1 MNYPSIHI
9 QGSIISGELIALI
22 RADQLKYQTGKD
34 FGYDTNQ
41 QLKDEIGLAW
51 ADCKNQYTIFKSKL
65 SRLKDDEGATSITRT
80 FWLDPFLANLGY
92 TLDNKNTSEI
102 HNGKSYAINRRDS
115 ERDGFPIYLGG
126 WNDSLDRKPDNG
138 MLRMSPHALVQEYL
152 NVAEHLYAI
161 ISNGKLLRLLRDA
174 TRLTRTSCLEFNL
187 EKIFEEDLFA
197 DFSVLYRLLHVSRV
211 PKNKEAA
218 PESIIE
224 HYHIES
230 LASGSRIR
238 EKLSQH
244 VVDAIVLLGNG
255 FITHPLNSN
264 FREALRNNQINT
276 KLYYQHQLRL
286 IYRMLFLFVIEEK
299 NLVFSENKTAETKK
313 QSEIYRKYYSLDR
326 LRKLAGRLH
335 LPDMRHHYELWHSLL
350 STFTFYESTETG
362 KKLGIMALNGELFGR
377 DALSCPNYDLHNL
390 FIDNAT
396 LLNVLKKL
404 CYFET
409 DNKVL
414 APVNYR
420 DLDVEEFGSVYE
432 GLLELEAT
440 FDTNVEI
447 PRFYFAKSDE
457 RSKTG
462 SHYTPEELVQP
473 LIKHSLEYVI
483 EEKLKEKDKQTAL
496 LSIKICDVACGSGH
510 ILLSAARRIALELA
524 KERSGED
531 QPNLLDQRKAMR
543 DVIRNCVYG
552 VDKNPLAVE
561 LCKVALWLEAHNP
574 GEPLN
579 FLDHHIKCGDA
590 IVGLAHREE
599 LEKGIPDEAFKAL
612 TEGEKKVG
620 VAASLSRRNKLERK
634 DREGNATQIK
644 ADYENTTIANVQEAM
659 EEYKT
664 FVKLSETTPE
674 EITLKQKAYNKFL
687 DGKGYTFLK
696 TMADTM
702 VAQFFIPKNTANKD
716 KLMTDGDFRT
726 IMKGYGG
733 WQNPKTAMATAIA
746 EERKFFHW
754 FLEFPDVFQKDGFDC
769 ILGNP
774 PFLGGQKLSGAYGN
788 NYLEFIKY
796 EFSPIGAVDLVTYF
810 FRRIFSLIKSHGFQS
825 LISTKSIAQGGSRE
839 GGLDVIINSGGFIN
853 HAIKSMKWPGL
864 AAVDVSLITISKN
877 LDQKIKI
884 LDNKIVDQ
892 ISSYLDDSLILED
905 PFQLFNLKNKSFQG
919 SIPLGKG
926 FMVSNEKAAE
936 ILKISDVYKAVLC
949 KYLNG
954 DDLNNDPEQLPSRF
968 VINFRDWDQ
977 KLCEEKYPILYEIL
991 ERLVKPERAKDKRE
1005 VRRKI
1010 WWQFAEKATKLY
1022 NTIHTRKQV
1031 LVQAQTSKYLS
1042 PVFKK
1047 PDLVFSMMCIVFDF
1061 DDYQNFAVLSSV
1073 FQNEWAWKYCS
1084 TNSISLRY
1092 TPSSAFETFPF
1103 PQNLTDQELNKL
1115 EELGKSYHEHR
1126 RQLMIKMN
1134 VGLTDLYNLFH
1145 IKDLTIANISKI
1157 SKQGDLICKEYF
1169 EDILKLRNIQRQID
1183 ESVLD
1188 CYGWNKLELEYGFYE
1203 LDYLPE
1209 NDRMRYTIH
1218 PRARKEILQRLL
1230 ELNHKIHTEEVAAGL
1245 WDKKKSNKETK
1256 KSKDLIEKE
1265 LIYKQ
1270 QGLFELPNLF
1280 NTENEMKEFSL
1291 HEGIYSIKDTAEI
1304 TGLSKDKVK
1313 RWFSELFK
1321 ENYEGLDGKQKTD
1334 IDTLRISFHG
1344 LIELVVIGTLR
1355 DNNFTLKKI
1364 LKARADLSSKTSKI
1378 YPFATNDVNKLKVS
1392 GSDIVFEFPDG
1403 SLITLDG
1410 KGQINIE
1417 FITLFFRDIIFNV
1430 DGVAQRLMPTKGK
1443 GKIVVDPKE
1452 GGGKPSIVGKE
1463 VWVELINS
1471 IYDGED
1477 SIATI
1482 QDQYNLD
1489 KDEILAALEYS
1500 KQ

>member
-34 FGYDTNQ
+34 FGYETNQ

-92 TLDNKNTSEI
+92 TLDSKNTSEI
-102 HNGKSYAINRRDS
+102 HNGKSYAINRRDG

-126 WNDSLDRKPDNG
+126 WNDSLDRKPENG
-138 MLRMSPHALVQEYL
+138 TLRMSPHALVQEYL
-152 NVAEHLYAI
+152 NVAEHLYAV

-211 PKNKEAA
+211 PKNRETA

-224 HYHIES
+224 HYHLES

-255 FITHPLNSN
+255 FITHPLNGN
-264 FREALRNNQINT
+264 FRDALRNNQINT

-377 DALSCPNYDLHNL
+377 DALSCPKYDLHNL

-483 EEKLKEKDKQTAL
+483 EEKLKEKDKQSAL

-599 LEKGIPDEAFKAL
+599 LENGIPDEAFKAL
-612 TEGEKKVG
+612 TEEEKKEG
-620 VAASLSRRNKLERK
+620 VAALLSKRNKLERK

-664 FVKLSETTPE
+664 FVKLSESTPE
-674 EITLKQKAYNKFL
+674 EITLKRKAYNKFL

-696 TMADTM
+696 AMADTM
-702 VAQFFIPKNTANKD
+702 VAQFFIPKNAANKD

-733 WQNPKTAMATAIA
+733 WQNQKTSMATAIA
-746 EERKFFHW
+746 EDKKFFHW
-754 FLEFPDVFQKDGFDC
+754 FLEFPDVFQQNGFDC

-774 PFLGGQKLSGAYGN
+774 PYLGGRKLSGFNGFAYLQYLFK
-788 NYLEFIKY
+788 NYEG
-796 EFSPIGAVDLVTYF
+796 SQGQTDLISYF
-810 FRRIFSLIKSHGFQS
+810 YRRIYDVINEYGFQS
-825 LISTKSIAQGGSRE
+825 LISTETICKGDTRE
-839 GGLDVIINSGGFIN
+839 SSLEQIIKKGGLINF
-853 HAIKSMKWPGL
+853 AVKSMKWPGK
-864 AAVDVSLITISKN
+864 ANVQISLNTITKNSKIT
-877 LDQKIKI
+877 KRI
-884 LDNKIVDQ
+884 LDGESVDY
-892 ISSYLDDSLILED
+892 INSYLSAADELKPYLLKVNEDCIFKGTDILGTGFCLNYNQVEKIISED
-905 PFQLFNLKNKSFQG
+905 PKYTEVLYPYLVGDDLNDSPEQKPSRWVINFFDW
-919 SIPLGKG
+919 
-926 FMVSNEKAAE
+926 SNEKAKE
-936 ILKISDVYKAVLC
+936 YNLC
-949 KYLNG
+949 YNI
-954 DDLNNDPEQLPSRF
+954 
-968 VINFRDWDQ
+968 V
-977 KLCEEKYPILYEIL
+977 EEK
-991 ERLVKPERAKDKRE
+991 VKPERDKNNRE
-1005 VRRKI
+1005 IYRRF
-1010 WWQFAEKATKLY
+1010 WWQFGEKRTKLY
-1022 NTIHTRKQV
+1022 SKLKMLSHC
-1031 LVQAQTSKYLS
+1031 LVGGAASKYLNF
-1042 PVFKK
+1042 VERET
-1047 PDLVFSMMCIVFDF
+1047 DIVFSNRLFVITKDCN
-1061 DDYQNFAVLSSV
+1061 DYFPILQSILKEAWSWQYGAKQGGSTLS
-1073 FQNEWAWKYCS
+1073 YS
-1084 TNSISLRY
+1084 TKDC
-1092 TPSSAFETFPF
+1092 FETFPF
-1103 PQNLTDQELNKL
+1103 PENVSVFTIEKL
-1115 EELGKSYHEHR
+1115 RILGSQYQTERKNIMCLL
-1126 RQLMIKMN
+1126 QL
-1134 VGLTDLYNLFH
+1134 GLTKTYNLFH
-1145 IKDLTIANISKI
+1145 SKNLSIAEIEKL
-1157 SKQGDLICKEYF
+1157 SKQNEAVCEKANSEIVN
-1169 EDILKLRNIQRQID
+1169 LRTLQKQID
-1183 ESVLD
+1183 ETVLEA
-1188 CYGWNKLELEYGFYE
+1188 YYWNDIDLHHDFYE
-1203 LDYLPE
+1203 VEHLPE
-1209 NDRMRYTIH
+1209 NDRIRYTISSD
-1218 PRARKEILQRLL
+1218 ARKEILKRLL
-1230 ELNHKIHTEEVAAGL
+1230 KLNHKIHAEELLAGL
-1245 WDKKKSNKETK
+1245 FNEKKLVRKNKITRA
-1256 KSKDLIEKE
+1256 STEKE
-1265 LIYKQ
+1265 SVYNQ

-1334 IDTLRISFHG
+1334 IDSLRISFHG
-1344 LIELVVIGTLR
+1344 LIEIVVIGTLR

-1364 LKARADLSSKTSKI
+1364 LKARGDLSSKTNKI

-1430 DGVAQRLMPTKGK
+1430 DGIAQRLMPTKGK

-1477 SIATI
+1477 SMATI
-1482 QDQYNLD
+1482 KDQYNLD
-1489 KDEILAALEYS
+1489 EEEILAALEYS